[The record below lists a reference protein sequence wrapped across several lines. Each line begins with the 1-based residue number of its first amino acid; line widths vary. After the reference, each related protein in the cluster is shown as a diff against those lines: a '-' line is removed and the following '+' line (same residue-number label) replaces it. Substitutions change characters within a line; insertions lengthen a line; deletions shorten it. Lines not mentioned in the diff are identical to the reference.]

1 MDYSTLQGRFWGLNL
16 NAAADPDWPS
26 CRQILIDLQSRVN
39 LVMNGPGRADE
50 IAQLLPNSIVS
61 NRFYH
66 ADDTKYWL
74 NRKDNAQAAVDD
86 MIARGAIKRDNVWN
100 EIDCEPQV
108 AGHTD
113 EWVNWTIDVG
123 NRMAGRG
130 YHYVTAVAVGKTF
143 FRKSMESDAW
153 TRFIRALHENPYLH
167 LGVHEY
173 GYIFPMAQWMANYPY
188 NMFDGASMHP
198 DNWPTSIPR
207 QRKPDG
213 TMPDNWHIGRTE
225 WLQIRSE
232 ELGYGRI
239 PYIITEALHD
249 NMDDVSR
256 FNYVGVSG
264 GQPLKEWV
272 KQFNGGDDVSGI
284 NSLHGLYKHVLPEY
298 TPAALFYKQL
308 QWADKV
314 YGPECI
320 GGALFTWSNSKD
332 WRRFAVQDGRLR
344 GTFTLLKNLP
354 IRKGI
359 GMTEDTKP
367 VEPTFPALPAD
378 DDAGW
383 GDPVTIKPKFASFN
397 LRSEP
402 STRLNDKSVLANF
415 TSQHVMWQHESAGEN
430 VDDPAYEWVALK
442 MLGGKKGWA
451 ALDVLDVEK
460 VEEEPEPEPTPEPE
474 PEPTPDPEPEP
485 EPLPD
490 DKALYPITIY
500 TQMWQWDEAKRR
512 DYAYMKIAEGLAI
525 LEVNYWLL
533 NAEQLLDIVKT
544 AVAAAEKRAT
554 QEAYVVRL
562 SEDKKTNKPDESE
575 AA

>member
-1 MDYSTLQGRFWGLNL
+1 MDYSTLQGGFWGLNL
-16 NAAADPDWPS
+16 NAEADPDWPT
-26 CRQILIDLQSRVN
+26 CRQILIDLQPRVN

-50 IAQLLPNSIVS
+50 ISKLLPNSIVS

-66 ADDTKYWL
+66 KDDTKYWL
-74 NRKDNAQAAVDD
+74 NRKDNAQAAVDE
-86 MIARGAIKRDNVWN
+86 MIARGAIKRDNVWH

-108 AGHTD
+108 AGYTD
-113 EWVNWTIDVG
+113 EWVKWTIDVG

-188 NMFDGASMHP
+188 NMFDGAAMHP

-207 QRKPDG
+207 QRKSDG
-213 TMPDNWHIGRTE
+213 TMPDNWHLGRTE

-239 PYIITEALHD
+239 PYIITEAMHD

-284 NSLHGLYKHVLPEY
+284 NSLHGLYKHVLPQF
-298 TPAALFYKQL
+298 TPSALFYKQL
-308 QWADKV
+308 EWANRI

-320 GGALFTWSNSKD
+320 GAALFTWSKSQD
-332 WRRFAVQDGRLR
+332 WRRFAVQDERLR

-359 GMTEDTKP
+359 GMTDAPDTKLP
-367 VEPTFPALPAD
+367 DFPTYPSTNWEA
-378 DDAGW
+378 
-383 GDPVTIKPKFASFN
+383 VTVRPLDSNDFFN
-397 LRSEP
+397 VRSEP
-402 STRLNDKSVLANF
+402 STRGKLTTITRKVEVETLVKLNTKEPV
-415 TSQHVMWQHESAGEN
+415 EN
-430 VDDPAYEWVALK
+430 
-442 MLGGKKGWA
+442 GGYTWLCMRFSDGSFGWA
-451 ALDVLDVEK
+451 ADTVFTQVVEATP
-460 VEEEPEPEPTPEPE
+460 EPTPEPTPDPEPTPEPE
-474 PEPTPDPEPEP
+474 PVPPTDPIDY
-485 EPLPD
+485 LPYEMCL
-490 DKALYPITIY
+490 KMPIKY
-500 TQMWQWDEAKRR
+500 WSEEER
-512 DYAYMKIAEGLAI
+512 IAEGRRIVAKAYLDLMFGFALQGKTYNPTI
-525 LEVNYWLL
+525 VDMPGVVPANKGQAM
-533 NAEQLLDIVKT
+533 AEAQANKHSTQTMPAVK
-544 AVAAAEKRAT
+544 V
-554 QEAYVVRL
+554 
-562 SEDKKTNKPDESE
+562 DKAS
-575 AA
+575 